1 LLAYIS
7 SLVKKEVM
15 RASGPSILLGDVGLT
30 EEQFADIERGVVG
43 TQKDTLSVLR
53 MVERRLTAQM
63 KVKDRD
69 DIQLLAKLINESDS
83 EVGRLGRL
91 PPSFA
96 HNTQYSSIH
105 RSFDDALLVK
115 ERSLL
120 LKRFLDKVE
129 LLESFEQFLLQ
140 GVEYLTAVERA
151 GSDRSVDASEGT
163 RGDRSMGLS
172 TDLPRAEVLQQVRDV
187 LFEVRS
193 LRDKLSS
200 GREGS
205 DVYSTAKE
213 DYEE

>member
-69 DIQLLAKLINESDS
+69 DIQLLAKLINESDT

-105 RSFDDALLVK
+105 PSF
-115 ERSLL
+115 
-120 LKRFLDKVE
+120 
-129 LLESFEQFLLQ
+129 
-140 GVEYLTAVERA
+140 
-151 GSDRSVDASEGT
+151 
-163 RGDRSMGLS
+163 
-172 TDLPRAEVLQQVRDV
+172 VR
-187 LFEVRS
+187 
-193 LRDKLSS
+193 
-200 GREGS
+200 
-205 DVYSTAKE
+205 
-213 DYEE
+213 